1 MLWALPSIWPEY
13 RTSVYPYWARYL
25 YPAVQIAL
33 MSSVYCTIVLS
44 WERYVRICLM
54 SRLMNCSHY
63 ISDRAFLLYLGFI
76 VVFPII
82 FYIPKF
88 FEVSVCILLNWF
100 HKSLQ
105 IFIQRSFR
113 ESYSLEKADIVCQLS
128 LLIFGRR
135 QNHGCLL
142 NIIQIFCLTY
152 NCLNASFGKNLDC
165 EKECRECVT
174 KYFAVVSNFTI
185 SLSKLLETVF

>member
-88 FEVSVCILLNWF
+88 FEVSVCILYLNWF
-100 HKSLQ
+100 LKALQ
-105 IFIQRSFR
+105 LFVERSFR
-113 ESYSLEKADIVCQLS
+113 EV
-128 LLIFGRR
+128 
-135 QNHGCLL
+135 LL

-174 KYFAVVSNFTI
+174 KYFVVLSNFTI